1 VPVRV
6 RVKIKSLRGFKAG
19 ETVETSSL
27 LNTGYIGASSEI
39 IIIPVKLAENLGLWP
54 PPNDIGR
61 INI

>member
-1 VPVRV
+1 MPVRV

-27 LNTGYIGASSEI
+27 LNTGYIGASPEI